1 MSLAS
6 KMIAFAIC
14 VNLAFNMVNLTGIFT
29 TEESVPVSYSK
40 YEEKIQEIKSR
51 FEGDVST
58 LDYLSAAGYALV
70 YGLKLMLELVV
81 DLLFVYDNI
90 LQAFYVPD
98 EFAFVIGNFL
108 NVLFILAIA
117 RMFRRGG

>member
-40 YEEKIQEIKSR
+40 YEEKIQEIKNR